1 MAASSWID
9 SVWRMRGARSPVVGR
24 VRAVHGPLLTLAVF
38 GLGDQ
43 DAAGAEVL
51 PGPGGARRLARLSL
65 DTLLANWTRVDGA
78 GSRIVDRS

>member
-24 VRAVHGPLLTLAVF
+24 VRDVEGPLLTLAVF

-43 DAAGAEVL
+43 DAEGAEVL
-51 PGPGGARRLARLSL
+51 PGAGGTRRYARLSL
-65 DTLLANWTRVDGA
+65 DTLLANWTRVEVAGA
-78 GSRIVDRS
+78 RISERS